1 MIAKGF
7 VDKHQLLSFL
17 VFQIDKEWFAVD
29 IKHVTEVLMKQSL
42 VKLPNSPHY
51 IEGLLQFRGKSL
63 PVVNTYVK
71 FSLPSP
77 SPDQAYV
84 YIMFEGTKDGK
95 ELGFAAMADKVNGVF
110 SVKQSEIEKMPDTG
124 AQSYTFINGLFR
136 MNEQVVLIIDIF
148 TVFVS
153 DELLS
158 ISHVHENTMP
168 TTE

>member
-1 MIAKGF
+1 MAAKGF

-17 VFQIDKEWFAVD
+17 VFQIDNEWFAVD

-77 SPDQAYV
+77 TAEQSFV

-110 SVKQSEIEKMPDTG
+110 SVKQGDIEEMPDTG
-124 AQSYTFINGLFR
+124 SQSYTFINGLFR
-136 MNEQVVLIIDIF
+136 MNDQIVLIIDIF

-158 ISHVHENTMP
+158 ISHLHENSSLTD
-168 TTE
+168 E